1 MLKSEVKAAAPRR
14 FRYLFYFAIIGQHS
28 RDKKRNEVA
37 SHFPIFNVLFSKRSG
52 TARFG
57 AINRSATF
65 GLRCNNLEATRV
77 TTGCPDKFRI
87 AKKIYPNYKRR
98 KIRQRLFTF

>member
-77 TTGCPDKFRI
+77 TTGCPNKFRI
-87 AKKIYPNYKRR
+87 AKKNLSKLQ
-98 KIRQRLFTF
+98 KTKNS